1 MLNRRAFL
9 LGAISAAAVEPLAV
23 RAQQVSS
30 LPRVGI
36 LSISSRE
43 SPDTL
48 APQRVLQQA
57 LRDLGYVEGQ
67 NVILEYRW
75 ADGKVERLRELAA
88 ELARLDVD
96 VIIAGSTPGARAAQQ
111 ATSTI
116 PIVSPAMGDPVGD
129 GLVASLARPG
139 GNVTGSTFLGPNL
152 IAKRLELLKEA
163 LPRVARLGILW
174 HPGAFAESTMR
185 AMLHEAEMVAG
196 NLGMRLH
203 FAPVRHADDLGR
215 AFVTI
220 EAERTDALFVF
231 DSVMLFALRPQI
243 VVLATKHRL
252 PSMFNNR
259 EAVEL
264 GALMSYGVSIL
275 DLIRRG
281 AIYVDRI
288 IKGAKPSDLPVE
300 QPTKFDFVINLKT
313 ARALGLTIPP
323 SLLLR
328 ADEVIE

>member
-1 MLNRRAFL
+1 MDRRRFL
-9 LGAISAAAVEPLAV
+9 VTSLAGVLVGPPAV
-23 RAQQVSS
+23 RAQQASS

-43 SPDTL
+43 SSDTL
-48 APQRVLQQA
+48 APQNVLQQA

-67 NVILEYRW
+67 SVILEYRW

-88 ELARLDVD
+88 ELVRLDVD
-96 VIIAGSTPGARAAQQ
+96 VIVAGSTPGARAARQ

-185 AMLHEAEMVAG
+185 AMLNEAETVAG

-203 FAPVRHADDLGR
+203 FAPVRDADDLGR

-231 DSVMLFALRPQI
+231 DSVMLFTLRPQI

-281 AIYVDRI
+281 AVYVDRI

-300 QPTKFDFVINLKT
+300 QPTKFELIINLRT
-313 ARALGLTIPP
+313 AKILGLTIPRL
-323 SLLLR
+323 LLLR
-328 ADEVIE
+328 ADQLIE

>member
-9 LGAISAAAVEPLAV
+9 LGAISTAAIEPLAV
-23 RAQQVSS
+23 RAQQGSS
-30 LPRVGI
+30 PPRVGI

-43 SPDTL
+43 SSDTL
-48 APQRVLQQA
+48 APQNVLQQA

-88 ELARLDVD
+88 ELAHLDVD
-96 VIIAGSTPGARAAQQ
+96 VIIAGSTPSARAARQ
-111 ATSTI
+111 ATSTM

-152 IAKRLELLKEA
+152 IAKRLELLEEA

-174 HPGAFAESTMR
+174 HPGAFTENTMR
-185 AMLHEAEMVAG
+185 AVLHEAETVAG
-196 NLGMRLH
+196 ES
-203 FAPVRHADDLGR
+203 RHAASLRTGTACGR
-215 AFVTI
+215 PRARIRHDRGGAHRRSLRVRQRDVVRPATTDRGPRH
-220 EAERTDALFVF
+220 EAPAAVH
-231 DSVMLFALRPQI
+231 V
-243 VVLATKHRL
+243 H
-252 PSMFNNR
+252 NR
-259 EAVEL
+259 EVVEL

-281 AIYVDRI
+281 AVYVDRI

-300 QPTKFDFVINLKT
+300 QPMRFELVIN
-313 ARALGLTIPP
+313 RA
-323 SLLLR
+323 SR
-328 ADEVIE
+328 ES